1 MTKGEAHRLQPG
13 GSRVLSKWSDFSL
26 GNLIAVM
33 VLVIL
38 HVQRIR
44 FLWAEIWAVV
54 VSWVCVSVE
63 LEN

>member
-1 MTKGEAHRLQPG
+1 MC
-13 GSRVLSKWSDFSL
+13 DFSL
-26 GNLIAVM
+26 GDLVAVV

-44 FLWAEIWAVV
+44 FLWAEIQAVV

>member
-1 MTKGEAHRLQPG
+1 MC
-13 GSRVLSKWSDFSL
+13 DFNL
-26 GNLIAVM
+26 GDLVAVV

-44 FLWAEIWAVV
+44 FLWAETQAVV